1 MSIANLLRDKIID
14 KIGVQDEYVFVD
26 SFTASSLEEEFNQL
40 RVVITPITESSNLIK
55 TAILEISIYHQTH
68 NEAQQVAQ
76 AIYDYFTYYLNGN
89 LIDLKNEENLIIKR
103 IDKQA
108 DLQNLGFTKEKGF
121 HFKFSLL
128 VEYADFN
135 KSLLKLS

>member
-1 MSIANLLRDKIID
+1 MSIANLLRDEIIQNVH
-14 KIGVQDEYVFVD
+14 ISGEHIFVD
-26 SFTASSLEEEFNQL
+26 NFTASSLEEGFNEL
-40 RVVITPITESSNLIK
+40 RVVITPITESSNLLK
-55 TAILEISIYHQTH
+55 NAILEISIYHQTH

-76 AIYDYFTYYLNGN
+76 AIFDYFTYYLNGN
-89 LIDLKNEENLIIKR
+89 LISLKNDNNLIVKR

-128 VEYADFN
+128 VEYTDFN